1 MRKNLFIPLLLFS
14 FGCSSGEMISEHQKN
29 DPLVGTWVVLRI
41 EGNENKDRVIYN
53 PDGTWTSLI
62 SVLSDRDEIGYW
74 VNISDSKDFNSFE
87 QSYRITFKEQT
98 NQITGI
104 FDEDFNSFI
113 YEIDSDVINYT
124 RQVEEINN

>member
-14 FGCSSGEMISEHQKN
+14 FGCSSGEMINEHQKN
-29 DPLVGTWVVLRI
+29 DPLVGTWDVIRI

-74 VNISDSKDFNSFE
+74 VNISDSKDFNSLE
-87 QSYRITFKEQT
+87 QIADAKSEICLPIIHNLQSKYDLLWI
-98 NQITGI
+98 
-104 FDEDFNSFI
+104 I
-113 YEIDSDVINYT
+113 YT
-124 RQVEEINN
+124 

>member
-1 MRKNLFIPLLLFS
+1 MRKNIFIPLFL
-14 FGCSSGEMISEHQKN
+14 FGCSSGEMIHELQKN
-29 DPLVGTWVVLRI
+29 DPLIGTWDVIRI

-53 PDGTWTSLI
+53 PEGTWTSLI

-74 VNISDSKDFNSFE
+74 VNTSDSKYFNSLE

-113 YEIDSDVINYT
+113 YEIDGDVIMYS
-124 RQVEEINN
+124 RQVE

>member
-1 MRKNLFIPLLLFS
+1 MRKNLFILLLLFS
-14 FGCSSGEMISEHQKN
+14 FGCSTGEMIDEHQKN
-29 DPLVGTWVVLRI
+29 DPLIGTWDVIRI
-41 EGNENKDRVIYN
+41 EGNENKDKVIYN
-53 PDGTWTSLI
+53 PEGTWTSLI

-74 VNISDSKDFNSFE
+74 VNISDGKDFNSLE
-87 QSYRITFKEQT
+87 QSYSITFKEQT

-113 YEIDSDVINYT
+113 YEIDGDVIKYS

>member
-14 FGCSSGEMISEHQKN
+14 FGCSSGEMIHELRKN
-29 DPLVGTWVVLRI
+29 DPLIGTWDVIRI

-53 PDGTWTSLI
+53 PEGTWTSLI

-74 VNISDSKDFNSFE
+74 ESTSDSKDFNRLK
-87 QSYRITFKEQT
+87 QSYSITFKEQT

-113 YEIDSDVINYT
+113 YEIDGDVIMYS
-124 RQVEEINN
+124 RQVE

>member
-1 MRKNLFIPLLLFS
+1 MRKNLFIPLFLFL
-14 FGCSSGEMISEHQKN
+14 FRCSSGEMIHELQKK
-29 DPLVGTWVVLRI
+29 DPLIGTWNVIRI

-53 PDGTWTSLI
+53 PEGTWTSLI

-74 VNISDSKDFNSFE
+74 ENTSDSKDFNSLE
-87 QSYRITFKEQT
+87 QSYSITFKEQI

-113 YEIDSDVINYT
+113 YEIDGDVIMYS
-124 RQVEEINN
+124 RQVE

>member
-1 MRKNLFIPLLLFS
+1 MRKNLFIPLFLFLI
-14 FGCSSGEMISEHQKN
+14 GCSSGEMIHEPQKN
-29 DPLVGTWVVLRI
+29 DPLIGTWDVIRI

-53 PDGTWTSLI
+53 PEGTWTSLI

-74 VNISDSKDFNSFE
+74 ENTSDSKDFNSLG
-87 QSYRITFKEQT
+87 QSYSITFKQQT

-113 YEIDSDVINYT
+113 YEIDGDVIMYS
-124 RQVEEINN
+124 RQVE

>member
-1 MRKNLFIPLLLFS
+1 
-14 FGCSSGEMISEHQKN
+14 MIHELRKN
-29 DPLVGTWVVLRI
+29 DPLIGTWDVIRI

-53 PDGTWTSLI
+53 PEGTWTSLI

-74 VNISDSKDFNSFE
+74 ESTSDSKDFNRLK
-87 QSYRITFKEQT
+87 QSYSINFKEQT

-113 YEIDSDVINYT
+113 YEIDGDVIMYS
-124 RQVEEINN
+124 RQVE